1 MNKATL
7 LQFIRNDLQIQ
18 RTLALS
24 AAADAHQIATH
35 KENIAENKYDTLGLE
50 AAYLAHGQSQRVLQI
65 DRAIA
70 AYNLLTP
77 TDFNENTPIAFG
89 ALIQLTDKQTNT
101 TNIFL
106 GPSSGGA
113 TINYEGLS
121 ITLITPEAPLGKALH
136 GCYVGERISLNIA
149 GRENN
154 YTITDLI

>member
-18 RTLALS
+18 RTQALS

-77 TDFNENTPIAFG
+77 TDFNENTPIALG
-89 ALIQLTDKQTNT
+89 ALVQLTDKQTNT

-113 TINYEGLS
+113 TISYEGLS

-136 GCYVGERISLNIA
+136 GCYIGEKISLIIA
-149 GRENN
+149 GRENKYKISN
-154 YTITDLI
+154 LI